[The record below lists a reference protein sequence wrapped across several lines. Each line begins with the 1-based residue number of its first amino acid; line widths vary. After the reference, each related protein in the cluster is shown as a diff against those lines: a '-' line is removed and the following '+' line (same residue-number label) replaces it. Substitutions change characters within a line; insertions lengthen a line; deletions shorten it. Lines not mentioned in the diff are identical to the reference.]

1 LQVGDDLRR
10 LTYIYFKEH
19 IMSKKAICAA
29 LLLSATLAAL
39 TACGSVSS
47 VSPGTPSNTTG
58 HAAHPL
64 DQSPNQPYK

>member
-1 LQVGDDLRR
+1 
-10 LTYIYFKEH
+10 
-19 IMSKKAICAA
+19 MSKRAICAA